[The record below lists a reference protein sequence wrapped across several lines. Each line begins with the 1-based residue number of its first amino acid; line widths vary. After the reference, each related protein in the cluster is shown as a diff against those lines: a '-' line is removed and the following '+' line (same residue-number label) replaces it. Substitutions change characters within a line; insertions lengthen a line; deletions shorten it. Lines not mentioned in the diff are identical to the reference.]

1 MQNRSLSLWLGVC
14 DSLQGEG
21 DMNPAIIP
29 EDNMNPDLVD
39 DCRACGQNPSK
50 DVQQNC
56 PHCGE
61 PDPHLTNEETMLD
74 QEEKKQKRLDRIV
87 GCFLWVFIAVIVF
100 LLHFFV
106 LRFLFPQKR

>member
-21 DMNPAIIP
+21 DMK
-29 EDNMNPDLVD
+29 PDLVD

-87 GCFLWVFIAVIVF
+87 GCFLWFFIAVIVF
-100 LLHFFV
+100 SLHFFV
-106 LRFLFPQKR
+106 LRFFFPQKG

>member
-1 MQNRSLSLWLGVC
+1 
-14 DSLQGEG
+14 
-21 DMNPAIIP
+21 
-29 EDNMNPDLVD
+29 MNPDLVD
-39 DCRACGQNPSK
+39 DCRSCGQNSSK
-50 DVQQNC
+50 NVQQNC

-106 LRFLFPQKR
+106 LRFLFPQKE